1 MSEKTLLETLI
12 GDAPALIDHESA
24 VKEVI
29 QSPAVTET
37 HQLQALKLI
46 QDASSYG
53 GLTISFGADGSWVAV
68 CPYESGFEP
77 KFGSTHKQLLGFLKK
92 RAARKR

>member
-1 MSEKTLLETLI
+1 MSDKTLLETLI

-29 QSPAVTET
+29 AAPAVTEA

-68 CPYESGFEP
+68 CPYESGF
-77 KFGSTHKQLLGFLKK
+77 KARSGSTHRQLLGFLKK
-92 RAARKR
+92 RAANKK